1 MGRAP
6 RQKYDKFGGGRI
18 EINDKEIQ
26 EQVNAIVEAF
36 LAFPVNLR
44 KKHIGAALRRAC
56 TNKNET
62 QQTIKSPSKGR
73 VQPGSLA
80 HAYVQEAQK
89 FNKTRERYGAKYK
102 TYTRKNGKKYTRR
115 IPNALQNSVGASKIF
130 PGYPRDSAVECKIGY
145 MRTKAKRGHIA
156 MLLDHGTQARYRK
169 VDPSKADD
177 FEQKATGLRNKRS
190 STLKVIRS
198 GKNKGK
204 RKWKVSEPGEAKV
217 KPVRRTKPGQTITA
231 KQSARGFELNAKIM
245 RGIQS
250 KRNRGQQ
257 PGYTGHI
264 TRSPIQSTAYSK
276 IKSLGMKILPEE
288 LFKALMAAGKEA
300 ASPKYQAMMRKYA
313 RKYGGDRILQQM
325 YSPGGILST
334 RLK

>member
-18 EINDKEIQ
+18 ELNDKEIQ
-26 EQVNAIVEAF
+26 EQVDTIIQAF

-44 KKHIGAALRRAC
+44 RKHIGAALRRAC
-56 TNKNET
+56 TLKNENPN
-62 QQTIKSPSKGR
+62 TIKKESMGR
-73 VQPGSLA
+73 VQSGSLA
-80 HAYVQEAQK
+80 HAYVEEARK
-89 FNKTRERYGAKYK
+89 FDKTREKYGAKYK
-102 TYTRKNGKKYTRR
+102 TYTRKNGKSYTRR
-115 IPNALQNSVGASKIF
+115 IPNALLNSVGATKVF

-145 MRTKAKRGHIA
+145 LRTKAKRGHVA
-156 MLLDHGTQARYRK
+156 MLLDHGTNARYRN
-169 VDPSKADD
+169 VDASKAGD
-177 FEQKATGLRNKRS
+177 FENKAMMLRNKRS
-190 STLKVIRS
+190 STFKTYRS

-217 KPVRRTKPGQTITA
+217 KAVRRTKPGQTITA

-250 KRNRGQQ
+250 KKNKGRQ
-257 PGYTGHI
+257 PGYTGNI
-264 TRSPIQSTAYSK
+264 TPSPIQSTALSK
-276 IKSLGMKILPEE
+276 IKSMSQKILPRE
-288 LFKALMAAGKEA
+288 LIRALMAAGKEA
-300 ASPKYQAMMRKYA
+300 ASPKYQQVMRKYA

-325 YSPGGILST
+325 YSPGGIFST

>member
-18 EINDKEIQ
+18 ELNEKEIQ
-26 EQVNAIVEAF
+26 EQVDTIIQAF

-44 KKHIGAALRRAC
+44 RKHIGAALRRAC
-56 TNKNET
+56 TLKNENPN
-62 QQTIKSPSKGR
+62 TIKKESMGR
-73 VQPGSLA
+73 VQSGSLA
-80 HAYVQEAQK
+80 HAYVEEARK
-89 FNKTRERYGAKYK
+89 FDKTRQKYGAKYK
-102 TYTRKNGKKYTRR
+102 TYTRKNGKSYTRR
-115 IPNALQNSVGASKIF
+115 IPNALLNSVGATKVF

-145 MRTKAKRGHIA
+145 LRTKSKRGHVA
-156 MLLDHGTQARYRK
+156 MLLDEGTQARFRK
-169 VDPSKADD
+169 VDTNKAKG
-177 FEQKATGLRNKRS
+177 FREKATARRS
-190 STLKVIRS
+190 LTGNLIRS
-198 GKNKGK
+198 GKKKGTY
-204 RKWKVSEPGEAKV
+204 RITQPGDAKV
-217 KPVRRTKPGQTITA
+217 RAVRRRKPGQFITA

-250 KRNRGQQ
+250 KKNQGQR

-264 TRSPIQSTAYSK
+264 EPSPIQSTALSK
-276 IKSLGMKILPEE
+276 IKSMGQKILPRE
-288 LFKALMAAGKEA
+288 LIRALQAAGNEA

-325 YSPGGILST
+325 YSPGGIFST